1 MPIFYSD
8 ITVHSKLTIGVDDTG
23 YDVKFFGATSG
34 RYMLW
39 DESEDNLVFADNVN
53 AAFGTSS
60 DMLMYHDGSNNYID
74 NVNGYMYMRQLA
86 DDKDIAF
93 QCDDGSGGVE
103 TYFYLDGSVVKSR
116 FKTAA
121 VDFGVDDTGID
132 VTFYGATASKNLLWD
147 ESADRLIFADNTYLA
162 LGSGSDMLQYHTD
175 SHGYI
180 ANQKGNFYIQN
191 TADDGDIVFKSDDGS
206 GGNATY
212 LTLDG
217 GLGYITVQKQMKFDD
232 SVQLQVGSSS
242 DAWFQHDGTKTQ
254 VGNITGDLQ
263 IINYADDKDVILASD
278 DGSGGTAAYITLDGS
293 AGYTTSQKEI
303 RWVDAKPGTWGTSG
317 DLLIWH
323 TGTNSEII
331 NYTGDLYFKQ
341 GTDDKDIIFQCDDG
355 SGGLQTY
362 MWMDGS
368 AANGTNTYTRMDDNS
383 MLGWGTGF
391 DMYMYHTGTDSYL
404 TNATGDLI
412 IGNGADDKD
421 IIFQCDDGSGGL
433 ATYLTCDGSVGT
445 VVVAKPLI
453 ATNRT
458 IAVTSSTDGDYDGDV
473 VYFGGEEHTIAAG
486 QLVHY
491 NSNDRWELADADAAA
506 TADGLLGVALGGDA
520 DVDGVLLRGM
530 VTIDHDPGAIG
541 DVLFLSTTA
550 GDCSATAPSGN
561 NDVIRVIGY
570 QVSHASNGNIWFN
583 PDNTYVEVSA

>member
-1 MPIFYSD
+1 
-8 ITVHSKLTIGVDDTG
+8 
-23 YDVKFFGATSG
+23 
-34 RYMLW
+34 
-39 DESEDNLVFADNVN
+39 
-53 AAFGTSS
+53 
-60 DMLMYHDGSNNYID
+60 
-74 NVNGYMYMRQLA
+74 
-86 DDKDIAF
+86 
-93 QCDDGSGGVE
+93 
-103 TYFYLDGSVVKSR
+103 
-116 FKTAA
+116 
-121 VDFGVDDTGID
+121 
-132 VTFYGATASKNLLWD
+132 
-147 ESADRLIFADNTYLA
+147 
-162 LGSGSDMLQYHTD
+162 
-175 SHGYI
+175 
-180 ANQKGNFYIQN
+180 
-191 TADDGDIVFKSDDGS
+191 
-206 GGNATY
+206 
-212 LTLDG
+212 
-217 GLGYITVQKQMKFDD
+217 MKFDD

-355 SGGLQTY
+355 SGGL
-362 MWMDGS
+362 
-368 AANGTNTYTRMDDNS
+368 
-383 MLGWGTGF
+383 
-391 DMYMYHTGTDSYL
+391 
-404 TNATGDLI
+404 
-412 IGNGADDKD
+412 
-421 IIFQCDDGSGGL
+421 

-530 VTIDHDPGAIG
+530 VTLDHDPAAIG

-583 PDNTYVEVSA
+583 PDNTYVEVSE

>member
-263 IINYADDKDVILASD
+263 IINYADDKDAVSYTHLTLPTIL
-278 DGSGGTAAYITLDGS
+278 
-293 AGYTTSQKEI
+293 
-303 RWVDAKPGTWGTSG
+303 
-317 DLLIWH
+317 
-323 TGTNSEII
+323 
-331 NYTGDLYFKQ
+331 
-341 GTDDKDIIFQCDDG
+341 
-355 SGGLQTY
+355 
-362 MWMDGS
+362 
-368 AANGTNTYTRMDDNS
+368 
-383 MLGWGTGF
+383 
-391 DMYMYHTGTDSYL
+391 
-404 TNATGDLI
+404 
-412 IGNGADDKD
+412 
-421 IIFQCDDGSGGL
+421 
-433 ATYLTCDGSVGT
+433 
-445 VVVAKPLI
+445 
-453 ATNRT
+453 
-458 IAVTSSTDGDYDGDV
+458 
-473 VYFGGEEHTIAAG
+473 
-486 QLVHY
+486 
-491 NSNDRWELADADAAA
+491 
-506 TADGLLGVALGGDA
+506 
-520 DVDGVLLRGM
+520 
-530 VTIDHDPGAIG
+530 
-541 DVLFLSTTA
+541 
-550 GDCSATAPSGN
+550 
-561 NDVIRVIGY
+561 RV
-570 QVSHASNGNIWFN
+570 
-583 PDNTYVEVSA
+583 